1 MQCPIFRNFSEV
13 FSELNDLEKSI
24 FISSFVATLDVITTD
39 QRTLTIT
46 MFGDVIKTVVGE
58 EEDIARIK
66 YKILALQD
74 FEITLNTK
82 EMVIDAM
89 KY

>member
-1 MQCPIFRNFSEV
+1 MLSK
-13 FSELNDLEKSI
+13 LL
-24 FISSFVATLDVITTD
+24 L
-39 QRTLTIT
+39 
-46 MFGDVIKTVVGE
+46 GE

-82 EMVIDAM
+82 KMVIDAI